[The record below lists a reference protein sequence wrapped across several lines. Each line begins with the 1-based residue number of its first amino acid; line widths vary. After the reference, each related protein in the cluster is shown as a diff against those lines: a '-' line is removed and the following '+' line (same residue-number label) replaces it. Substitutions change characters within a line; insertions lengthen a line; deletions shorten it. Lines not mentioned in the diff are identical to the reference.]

1 MVLDSC
7 LGVGVLLKIC
17 TLTLFR
23 TKSRKI
29 PIPFRTTPSILG
41 PCLEQL
47 KKIHTFFTF
56 ETILQYFR
64 DWAANVRFPVYDWL
78 CISDN
83 GDNRAAIPCLGRVHT
98 LFGTNSHK
106 IIYPVQ
112 DRQAKNLTL
121 FSGKILDML
130 NILSG

>member
-1 MVLDSC
+1 M
-7 LGVGVLLKIC
+7 
-17 TLTLFR
+17 
-23 TKSRKI
+23 
-29 PIPFRTTPSILG
+29 
-41 PCLEQL
+41 
-47 KKIHTFFTF
+47 F

-64 DWAANVRFPVYDWL
+64 DWAANVRFPIYDWL

-112 DRQAKNLTL
+112 DREAKNLTL